1 MSGNYPS
8 LTETQLPRLIQ
19 SIRDLFAGR
28 NNATGSFT
36 LAATPATSTV
46 VKAKNC
52 GPLAQPYLIP
62 RTASAATEWGAGTLW
77 ISSVGNGTFTVEH
90 SASAA
95 TDRTFGYGAFG

>member
-36 LAATPATSTV
+36 LAVAPATSTI

-52 GPLAQPYLIP
+52 GPLAQPYLTA
-62 RTASAATEWGAGTLW
+62 RTASAAAEVAAGGLY
-77 ISSVGNGTFTVEH
+77 ISSVGNGTFTVQH

-95 TDRTFGYGAFG
+95 ADRTFGYGAFG

>member
-28 NNATGSFT
+28 TNATGEFT
-36 LAATPATSTV
+36 LAVAPATTTT
-46 VKAKNC
+46 VKAANC
-52 GPLAQPYLIP
+52 GPGGQPYLTP
-62 RTASAATEWGAGTLW
+62 RTASAAAEIGGGTLW
-77 ISSVGNGTFTVEH
+77 VVSVGNGAFTVAH